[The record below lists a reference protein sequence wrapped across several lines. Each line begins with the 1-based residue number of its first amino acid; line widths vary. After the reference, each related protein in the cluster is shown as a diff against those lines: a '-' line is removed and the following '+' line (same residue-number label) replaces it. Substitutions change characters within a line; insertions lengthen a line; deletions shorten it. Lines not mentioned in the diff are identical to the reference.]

1 MSDTPVDVSNVS
13 PPAAGVSDV
22 LNASLDAAAAAQHM
36 QQLKD
41 DPDFM
46 KRVTAGDA
54 EAFSQYN
61 RLWRI
66 SRGMS
71 PAPTPPQ
78 SPVEIGA
85 EADGPIIA
93 AIQQHAGFYRD
104 RGYTE
109 QQRIEIVGG
118 RPITM
123 EERRWQTQYNMKKS
137 SRFHG
142 PLEWRRS

>member
-13 PPAAGVSDV
+13 PTAAGVSDV

-54 EAFSQYN
+54 EAFSQFN
-61 RLWRI
+61 RLW
-66 SRGMS
+66 GS
-71 PAPTPPQ
+71 PAPAPPQ

-93 AIQQHAGFYRD
+93 AIQQHAGFD
-104 RGYTE
+104 RTVATPSNNRLRSWE
-109 QQRIEIVGG
+109 GG
-118 RPITM
+118 RSQWKNAVG
-123 EERRWQTQYNMKKS
+123 RRNTT
-137 SRFHG
+137 
-142 PLEWRRS
+142 